1 MARFVSAIRFIPRV
15 ILVVLMIVLL
25 VDMMLGV
32 FFRYVVGQALNWS
45 EEVGTLSLLWLIFIG
60 TAMGITRGSHFSMHV
75 LLDHL
80 KPPQQRILRTIIAFL
95 IVLFGLVLA
104 PYALDLTIRNATS
117 DMPSLPFSLAVQYSS
132 SFVGG
137 VLIVCYG
144 IALVV
149 DINRGRESHHQ
160 G

>member
-1 MARFVSAIRFIPRV
+1 MARVVSVIRFIPRV
-15 ILVVLMIVLL
+15 ILVILMSVLL

-32 FFRYVVGQALNWS
+32 FFRYVVGQALSWS

-80 KPPQQRILRTIIAFL
+80 KPSQQRILRTVIALLII
-95 IVLFGLVLA
+95 LFGVVLT

-132 SFVGG
+132 SIVGG
-137 VLIVCYG
+137 ILIICYG

-149 DINRGRESHHQ
+149 DINRGRESQHQ
-160 G
+160 A

>member
-1 MARFVSAIRFIPRV
+1 MARVISVIRFIPRV
-15 ILVVLMIVLL
+15 VLVTLMIVLL

-32 FFRYVVGQALNWS
+32 FFRYVVGQALSWS

-80 KPPQQRILRTIIAFL
+80 RPPQQRILRTVIALLII
-95 IVLFGLVLA
+95 LFGLVLA
-104 PYALDLTIRNATS
+104 PYALDLTLRNATS
-117 DMPSLPFSLAVQYSS
+117 DMPSLPVSLAVQYSS
-132 SFVGG
+132 AFVGG

-144 IALVV
+144 IALTV
-149 DINRGRESHHQ
+149 DILRGRESHRA
-160 G
+160 

>member
-1 MARFVSAIRFIPRV
+1 MVRAISVIRFIPRV
-15 ILVVLMIVLL
+15 VLVTLMIVLL

-32 FFRYVVGQALNWS
+32 FFRYVVGQALSWS
-45 EEVGTLSLLWLIFIG
+45 EEVGTLCLLWLIFIG

-80 KPPQQRILRTIIAFL
+80 KPAQRRILRTVIALLII
-95 IVLFGLVLA
+95 LFGLILA
-104 PYALDLTIRNATS
+104 PYALDLTIRNSTS
-117 DMPSLPFSLAVQYSS
+117 NMPSLGFSLAVQYASA
-132 SFVGG
+132 FVGG

-144 IALVV
+144 IALAV
-149 DINRGRESHHQ
+149 DVIRGRESHP